1 MGEIKVRK
9 LDDWIV
15 GVHRDMAEQAGQSLE
30 QYLRGVLE
38 QSALESQRRFAREA
52 AGHLD
57 TARQKYGVVRS
68 SVDILRQ
75 QREEM

>member
-30 QYLRGVLE
+30 QYLRDVLE

-52 AGHLD
+52 VGHLE
-57 TARQKYGVVRS
+57 TARRKYGIVRS
-68 SVDILRQ
+68 SAEIIRE